1 MRAAVRLSL
10 FSSKPLLDSV
20 FFMSRSTETS
30 YLLIALRDLNYLI
43 IRHVTKAR
51 RPIIVYTVQYVVLG
65 PAGFTL

>member
-1 MRAAVRLSL
+1 
-10 FSSKPLLDSV
+10 
-20 FFMSRSTETS
+20 MSRSTETI
-30 YLLIALRDLNYLI
+30 YLLIALRDLNYVI

>member
-1 MRAAVRLSL
+1 MRQCVCRY
-10 FSSKPLLDSV
+10 FLLNLYYIQF

>member
-1 MRAAVRLSL
+1 MRQCVCRC
-10 FSSKPLLDSV
+10 FLLNLYYIQF

>member
-1 MRAAVRLSL
+1 MRQCVCRY
-10 FSSKPLLDSV
+10 FLLNLYYIQL

>member
-1 MRAAVRLSL
+1 MRQCVCRY
-10 FSSKPLLDSV
+10 FLLNLYYIQF

-43 IRHVTKAR
+43 IRRVTKAR

>member
-1 MRAAVRLSL
+1 MRQCVCRY
-10 FSSKPLLDSV
+10 FLLNLYYIQF

-30 YLLIALRDLNYLI
+30 YLLIALRDLNYFI

>member
-1 MRAAVRLSL
+1 MRQCVCRY
-10 FSSKPLLDSV
+10 FPLNLYYIQF

>member
-1 MRAAVRLSL
+1 
-10 FSSKPLLDSV
+10 
-20 FFMSRSTETS
+20 MSRSTETS

-51 RPIIVYTVQYVVLG
+51 RPIIVCTVQYVVLG

>member
-1 MRAAVRLSL
+1 MRQCVCRY
-10 FSSKPLLDSV
+10 FLLNLYYIQF

-30 YLLIALRDLNYLI
+30 YLLTALRDLNYLI